1 MSKRIAKAVFAVLF
15 SALLPSLWGV
25 AEAAPARKAAVF
37 PFEVPDVIEQ
47 GEFLPKPSK
56 EGPKIALAT
65 DELRKLLAASGR
77 YEVIDLAALATEIKA
92 AQPLH
97 KCNGCEADLAK
108 KAGADVLVVGLVEKA
123 SDVLLNMTIEIR
135 DVASGKAERVGSIVV
150 QGNTDDMWLRSVRWL
165 SEIGCFQ
172 RRRDDHCRAVVLD
185 RVAVGVCF
193 RGDGCA
199 KDGDLPVRVDRRQPG
214 GRGQRNTRRS
224 NETASAH
231 HRRAEKARGR
241 EWPLRARRS
250 DTNHAADPR
259 KAAALQVQR
268 L

>member
-108 KAGADVLVVGLVEKA
+108 NAGADVLVVGLVEKA

-165 SEIGCFQ
+165 CKNWLLSEE
-172 RRRDDHCRAVVLD
+172 
-185 RVAVGVCF
+185 
-193 RGDGCA
+193 
-199 KDGDLPVRVDRRQPG
+199 
-214 GRGQRNTRRS
+214 TR
-224 NETASAH
+224 
-231 HRRAEKARGR
+231 
-241 EWPLRARRS
+241 
-250 DTNHAADPR
+250 
-259 KAAALQVQR
+259 
-268 L
+268 